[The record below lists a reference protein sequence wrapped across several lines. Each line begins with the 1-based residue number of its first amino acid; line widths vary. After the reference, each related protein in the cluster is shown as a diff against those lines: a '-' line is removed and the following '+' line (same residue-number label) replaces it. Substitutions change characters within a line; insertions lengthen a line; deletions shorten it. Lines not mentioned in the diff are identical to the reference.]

1 EGRAG
6 TGRKSMRSGTWGK
19 APRALGKDGLENPQE
34 IPAQDLFDAGLV
46 ISTRQQ
52 RFRKG
57 GQAANI
63 FEPDG
68 GAVDAV
74 EVRTEPHVVRSNQ
87 VPDVVDVAHHVF
99 QGGGPIAAQ
108 ELGAKV
114 HAH

>member
-1 EGRAG
+1 
-6 TGRKSMRSGTWGK
+6 
-19 APRALGKDGLENPQE
+19 
-34 IPAQDLFDAGLV
+34 FYAGLV

-87 VPDVVDVAHHVF
+87 VHDVVDVAHHVF

-114 HAH
+114 HAHDPAVLGQGPDLRVIEVAPVVADGPGVGV